1 MISTVLIVESNQWL
15 GDHYQRSLE
24 QEGFAVSRA
33 SNGYSAIDSI
43 DNNPPEVIIMSLML
57 DGPGALGLLHE
68 LQSYTDT
75 ADIPI
80 IVCMNTPNIETDTL
94 EPYGVKRIIDS
105 TTMKPADIPT
115 AVRSVLA

>member
-1 MISTVLIVESNQWL
+1 MNPVVLIVESNQWL
-15 GDHYQRSLE
+15 GDQYQRTLE
-24 QEGFAVSRA
+24 QEGFAVKRA
-33 SNGYSAIDSI
+33 SNGYGAIDSI
-43 DNNPPEVIIMSLML
+43 DDTPPSAIVMSLML

-68 LQSYTDT
+68 LQSYADT

-80 IVCMNTPNIETDTL
+80 IVCMNTPNIASDEL

-105 TTMKPADIPT
+105 ATMKPGDVPA